1 MDINTHSSDKIASN
15 KGNSLRFELE
25 LTPIS
30 ERTKEFSY
38 AQLVSGISE
47 QGNNE
52 TPSLDPL
59 KDNEQAALAKIAKRF
74 EEKYGPTKRKRLI
87 HESDLIDRGYG
98 YDPSDSFV
106 DDSELYE
113 DYVPP
118 QLDTKCG
125 GFYINTGV
133 LEFKTLEDEDNEE
146 MDFVL
151 KKKLVAKKHT
161 THAGNLAKHK
171 AKLVLQKAQKKAPV
185 VGQRVGSSSV
195 IVKQAALKTKD
206 SGEKKL
212 TKNQLLST
220 EPREACIPVGIGDI
234 AVSVP
239 LFKAS
244 SSPSSDCIET
254 SNAVSATPPVGQEQ
268 EGSKSPPLLPSN
280 LPLEI
285 QSKISSLEE
294 SIVKEQQVADGKLS
308 NKARAGYDDQ
318 FVDIE
323 LACKKITVKERTA
336 VFEYLSSKVGI
347 SRQTIL
353 KRVKLILRKR
363 EGGALEGPLQR
374 LKEAL
379 AGSMAEQLAQYE
391 EEIKNRAD
399 LITAVDKLEQEED
412 SKMDDM
418 FEDAGSSVPIDGSK
432 PKRLPRKRYKWT
444 EDIRKL
450 LCEVVRLKVESEEV
464 VNRIRV
470 SNGEELI
477 MQFLEEKVRPLW
489 PKGWMQK
496 GILYKVS
503 ECAHRHFTSPQL
515 KKSVLTGVSIELPAT
530 PLSASPAPVLLTT
543 STTPSTS
550 LSTSCSTSR
559 SFSAT
564 IFNTNI
570 KKALSTM
577 EGDTAVTTP
586 PVPAVTTPLV
596 SAVTTPPI
604 RIPSVKPHGPSVS
617 LPGSVVGRGR
627 QDQYAPPL
635 TQHGTSLAQ
644 LQSPTSQQG
653 SLLTSLSQPV
663 PPLTLSSQHGN
674 MRTIQQQSPVTSAG
688 CGQKTTVGPSNGSGP
703 LLQTLK
709 RSNKTASLVSPV
721 SRQSPATGI
730 PASLALQLQQ
740 AGIHPSVLTS
750 MASRLQQNSN
760 MKPSVGS
767 SVASTAFLN
776 ALSSGGAPFSLSTAL
791 QFTRNSPVPLSHAA
805 SPSHMTIAQTASPS
819 HMTIAQTAS
828 PSHMTIA
835 QTASPSHMTIAQT
848 ASPSHMTIAHIASP
862 SHMTIAQT
870 ASPSHM
876 TIAQTASPS
885 HMTIAQTAS
894 PSHMTIAQTASP
906 SHMTTVYTASPS
918 HMTTVYTASPS
929 HMTTVYTASPSHMT
943 IAHTASP
950 TIAHATE
957 VSLGPSHQRLLTLSR
972 NSGNKAMTRP
982 DGRETLPHSTS
993 ISADRPS
1000 PPVNGQPSSSPL
1012 KQTTMP
1018 QISGGNADQ

>member
-47 QGNNE
+47 GNNE

-444 EDIRKL
+444 EDISITCPRTLDHLHHTIHFSFYIL
-450 LCEVVRLKVESEEV
+450 LH
-464 VNRIRV
+464 IT
-470 SNGEELI
+470 
-477 MQFLEEKVRPLW
+477 F
-489 PKGWMQK
+489 
-496 GILYKVS
+496 
-503 ECAHRHFTSPQL
+503 
-515 KKSVLTGVSIELPAT
+515 
-530 PLSASPAPVLLTT
+530 
-543 STTPSTS
+543 
-550 LSTSCSTSR
+550 
-559 SFSAT
+559 
-564 IFNTNI
+564 IFCYNI
-570 KKALSTM
+570 QHKHQKALSTM

>member
-47 QGNNE
+47 GNNE

-323 LACKKITVKERTA
+323 LACKKITA

-353 KRVKLILRKR
+353 KRSNGCVLSGRSIGRTITKI
-363 EGGALEGPLQR
+363 E
-374 LKEAL
+374 EAL

-444 EDIRKL
+444 EDI
-450 LCEVVRLKVESEEV
+450 S
-464 VNRIRV
+464 
-470 SNGEELI
+470 
-477 MQFLEEKVRPLW
+477 
-489 PKGWMQK
+489 
-496 GILYKVS
+496 ILYKVS

-688 CGQKTTVGPSNGSGP
+688 CGQKTTG
-703 LLQTLK
+703 
-709 RSNKTASLVSPV
+709 R
-721 SRQSPATGI
+721 
-730 PASLALQLQQ
+730 
-740 AGIHPSVLTS
+740 
-750 MASRLQQNSN
+750 
-760 MKPSVGS
+760 
-767 SVASTAFLN
+767 AFL
-776 ALSSGGAPFSLSTAL
+776 SEHCT
-791 QFTRNSPVPLSHAA
+791 TVHKNSPVPLSHAA
-805 SPSHMTIAQTASPS
+805 SPSHMTIAQTASPQS
-819 HMTIAQTAS
+819 HDYSTNSKSQSHDYSTNS
-828 PSHMTIA
+828 KSQSHDYSTNSKSQSHDYSTHSKSQSHDYSTNSKSQSHDYSTNSKSQSHDYSTNSKSQSHDYSTNSKSQSHDYSVHSKSQSHDYSVHSKSQSHDYSVHSKSQSHDYSTHSKSHYSTCNRGVFRSLPSEAFDIVT
-835 QTASPSHMTIAQT
+835 
-848 ASPSHMTIAHIASP
+848 
-862 SHMTIAQT
+862 
-870 ASPSHM
+870 
-876 TIAQTASPS
+876 
-885 HMTIAQTAS
+885 
-894 PSHMTIAQTASP
+894 
-906 SHMTTVYTASPS
+906 
-918 HMTTVYTASPS
+918 
-929 HMTTVYTASPSHMT
+929 
-943 IAHTASP
+943 
-950 TIAHATE
+950 
-957 VSLGPSHQRLLTLSR
+957 
-972 NSGNKAMTRP
+972 
-982 DGRETLPHSTS
+982 
-993 ISADRPS
+993 
-1000 PPVNGQPSSSPL
+1000 
-1012 KQTTMP
+1012 
-1018 QISGGNADQ
+1018 